1 MGSTKEAAFRRKVNL
16 ALVTVAVTGLIGAGL
31 KVLMTDLL
39 PKVLTKLSS
48 RPAMNPRRV
57 TP

>member
-39 PKVLTKLSS
+39 PKVLTKL
-48 RPAMNPRRV
+48 
-57 TP
+57 